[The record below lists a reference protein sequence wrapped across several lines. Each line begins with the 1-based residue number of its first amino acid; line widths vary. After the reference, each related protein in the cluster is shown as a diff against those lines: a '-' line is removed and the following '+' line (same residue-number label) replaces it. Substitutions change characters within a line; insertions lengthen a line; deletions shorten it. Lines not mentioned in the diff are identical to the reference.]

1 MNRAIEEAQRREEE
15 EKLRRE
21 EEARQRVEKEQQEKK
36 AREEAERFRKENEE
50 RLRREEEERQERR
63 KRVEAIMSRTRNK
76 GGDKADKG
84 NNSNNDNI
92 GSNDNIG
99 NGQAKTNELN
109 SELENDKPSS
119 PEIGLYLRLLYLIYC
134 SASIW
139 SKVEFI
145 DEAKLKSIWLVFL
158 LSFFYPSSIIEPFE
172 LSKLEIELTEN
183 GYRVICEM

>member
-1 MNRAIEEAQRREEE
+1 M
-15 EKLRRE
+15 RRE

-84 NNSNNDNI
+84 SNS
-92 GSNDNIG
+92 SIG

-109 SELENDKPSS
+109 SAPSS
-119 PEIGLYLRLLYLIYC
+119 TEIG
-134 SASIW
+134 
-139 SKVEFI
+139 V
-145 DEAKLKSIWLVFL
+145 
-158 LSFFYPSSIIEPFE
+158 
-172 LSKLEIELTEN
+172 
-183 GYRVICEM
+183 

>member
-1 MNRAIEEAQRREEE
+1 MIRAIEEAQRREEE

-76 GGDKADKG
+76 GGDKAEKG
-84 NNSNNDNI
+84 SNSNN
-92 GSNDNIG
+92 SNIG

-109 SELENDKPSS
+109 SAPSS
-119 PEIGLYLRLLYLIYC
+119 TEIGVPPLHPYL
-134 SASIW
+134 W
-139 SKVEFI
+139 FI
-145 DEAKLKSIWLVFL
+145 HYYFM
-158 LSFFYPSSIIEPFE
+158 
-172 LSKLEIELTEN
+172 EID
-183 GYRVICEM
+183 